1 MFGEVVEGWRLF
13 HGRYDARSK
22 ALSSGEETGDMMA
35 MLNME
40 WFMDKRIDI
49 YVTRKIDV
57 QKQEK
62 LEKYLFMNI
71 VHYTV
76 DP

>member
-40 WFMDKRIDI
+40 
-49 YVTRKIDV
+49 
-57 QKQEK
+57 
-62 LEKYLFMNI
+62 
-71 VHYTV
+71 
-76 DP
+76 